1 MFFYSRQLCDL
12 GFLSLLSSESSDS
25 TTPLLHSDMID
36 NSLVG
41 FTHFLN
47 YIRKHL
53 DRLTSRAGIHRKKNL
68 L

>member
-1 MFFYSRQLCDL
+1 MRKIFSSRQLCDL
-12 GFLSLLSSESSDS
+12 GFLSLLSSESADN
-25 TTPLLHSDMID
+25 TIPLFHSDMID

-53 DRLTSRAGIHRKKNL
+53 DRLTIRAGIKN
-68 L
+68 